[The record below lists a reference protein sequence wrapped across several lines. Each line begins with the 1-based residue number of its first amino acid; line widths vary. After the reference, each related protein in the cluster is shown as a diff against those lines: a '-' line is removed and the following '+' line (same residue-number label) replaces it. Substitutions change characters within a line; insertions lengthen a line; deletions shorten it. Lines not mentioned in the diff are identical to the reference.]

1 MWSMTGF
8 GKSNGVFEG
17 KKRSIE
23 IRSLNG
29 KGLDLTLKLPALYR
43 ALEPEFRSLI
53 ASTLERGKI
62 DLGLHLEDQET
73 ANTENIDWN
82 LAQGYL
88 KEFKLLAAEN
98 NLPLHDWLTAVTQMP
113 GVIKTNAIEPT
124 EAEKAFLFS
133 LLKEA
138 LSATQTFR
146 HNEGANLKKDLEQ
159 VLNDIDALLT
169 ALEPF
174 EQERYVNTR
183 QRLDNALSDLSSDV
197 VDAGRLEQEVL
208 FYLDKLDI
216 SEEKIRL
223 RSHIHYFRET
233 LEEGASNGKKLGF
246 IVQEMG
252 REINTIGSKSN
263 HAIMQRK
270 VVEMKNHLEKLK
282 EQVQN
287 VL

>member
-73 ANTENIDWN
+73 ANIENIDWN

-146 HNEGANLKKDLEQ
+146 HSEGANLKKDLEQ